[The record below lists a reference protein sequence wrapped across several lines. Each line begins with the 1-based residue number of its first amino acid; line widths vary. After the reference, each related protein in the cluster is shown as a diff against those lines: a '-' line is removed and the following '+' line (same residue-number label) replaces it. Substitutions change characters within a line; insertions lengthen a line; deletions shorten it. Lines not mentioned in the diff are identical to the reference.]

1 MAKVALA
8 TVGCRLNQCETEKL
22 AAELVGLG
30 LERVAYNEEAD
41 LYILNSCT
49 VTGRAD
55 ADCRKL
61 INRAYRRNK
70 DAVIVVA
77 GCYVVS
83 EREKIAAMTGV
94 DLAVGNDEKSRVP
107 DIIGKKFPDLFN
119 QKPDLD
125 YHTVETS
132 GVVPGRKDDIRLFG
146 DYSRAMVKIADGC
159 DQRCSYCIVPGVRG
173 RFYSV
178 DATAVIDEV
187 KRLIDNGYHEV
198 VLTAVHIG
206 KYKYNGLNLAGLA
219 DRILKETSLSR
230 LRLSSL
236 EPNEL
241 DDRLLELIARDPRVC
256 RYLHL
261 PLQSG
266 SNRILKMMRR
276 PYTGEEYLAVVERV
290 KSYNENVTIGCDLIV
305 GFPGESD
312 GDFRQSLDVL
322 NCGYIDYGHIF
333 SYSDR
338 PGTPAS
344 KLPDKINSKII
355 KERNRQAR
363 EISHRRRTD
372 HMRRQIGKTLGVISE
387 RKPRKDGGYWG
398 ISDNYIKVKLLSGS
412 AGDRAVIN
420 FMPKRLTGDTPQ
432 TIHLEGDIIA

>member
-8 TVGCRLNQCETEKL
+8 TVGCRLNQYETEKL
-22 AAELVGLG
+22 AVELVGLG
-30 LERVAYNEEAD
+30 LKRVAYNEEAD

-70 DAVIVVA
+70 DAVMVVA

-83 EREKIAAMTGV
+83 EREKIAGMNGV
-94 DLAVGNDEKSRVP
+94 DMVVRNDEKSRLP
-107 DIIGKKFPDLFN
+107 DMVREKFPHLFN
-119 QKPDLD
+119 
-125 YHTVETS
+125 TVEAFDAAS
-132 GVVPGRKDDIRLFG
+132 GTKSTTRLFG

-159 DQRCSYCIVPGVRG
+159 DQGCSYCIVPSVRG
-173 RFYSV
+173 RFRSIG
-178 DATAVIDEV
+178 APAVIDEV
-187 KRLIDNGYHEV
+187 KSLVDGGYHEV

-206 KYKYNGLNLAGLA
+206 KYGYDGMNLAGLA

-241 DDRLLELIARDPRVC
+241 DDHLVEFIAHNPRVC
-256 RYLHL
+256 RHLHL

-276 PYTGEEYLAVVERV
+276 PYTREEYLAVIERV
-290 KSYNENVTIGCDLIV
+290 KSHNEDVTIGCDLIV
-305 GFPGESD
+305 GFPGEGD
-312 GDFRQSLDVL
+312 DDFRQSLGVL

-338 PGTPAS
+338 PGTPAA
-344 KLPDKINSKII
+344 KLPGKVGSKII

-363 EISHRRRTD
+363 DISHRRRIY
-372 HMRRQIGKTLGVISE
+372 HMRRQIGKRLGVISE
-387 RKPRKDGGYWG
+387 QKPRKDGSYWG
-398 ISDNYIKVKLLSGS
+398 ISDNYIKVKLPSGS
-412 AGDRAVIN
+412 AGDRGIIS
-420 FMPKRLTGDTPQ
+420 FMPKRLAGNTSQ